1 MGKKSASVTAPATVK
16 DIVEPIKVSAPV
28 PAPVPSPPVK
38 EVIVAPAPAPAPVV
52 YKAVETTT
60 PSGSGDVIAAGIAL
74 GAAPY
79 LVVGLGAA
87 AFAGGLVKKPKA
99 ITKPE
104 TRLPLNIKGNPIT
117 RQVPLYN
124 KPISEGISEGIDELN
139 SGKITPELEASRK
152 NIKLTLAGFAIAV
165 GGLVVQLG
173 LNSIT
178 PAPSTKPAS
187 KPAPTVKVVDK
198 PVDKEVGD
206 SAEKKAAADKL
217 ATDKAAADKA
227 AAEKKAAADKLATP
241 PAPAPAPAP
250 KPAPTPPPKS
260 AEPVVE

>member
-38 EVIVAPAPAPAPVV
+38 KGIVAPAPAPAPVA

-173 LNSIT
+173 LNSVT
-178 PAPSTKPAS
+178 PAPSPKIAS
-187 KPAPTVKVVDK
+187 KSPPTVKVADK

-206 SAEKKAAADKL
+206 SAEKKAAAE
-217 ATDKAAADKA
+217 KAATEKA
-227 AAEKKAAADKLATP
+227 AAEKKAAADKLA
-241 PAPAPAPAP
+241 ADKAAAD
-250 KPAPTPPPKS
+250 K
-260 AEPVVE
+260 